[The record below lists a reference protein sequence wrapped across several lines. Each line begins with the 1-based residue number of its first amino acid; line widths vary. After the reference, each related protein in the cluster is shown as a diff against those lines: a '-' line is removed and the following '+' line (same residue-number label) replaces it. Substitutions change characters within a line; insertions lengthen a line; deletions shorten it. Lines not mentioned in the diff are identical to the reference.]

1 VQHNRQHPGHPPVPE
16 HLALVANRAAEDGRS
31 RADKEDRQANHGA
44 VSKNNP
50 RDSNPVRHFS
60 NRGLQVATSKDN
72 RDREDKVATSKDNRD
87 REDKVATSSVNKD
100 KVATSSVNK
109 DKEDKVATCNVH
121 KDNRG
126 RADQVATSS
135 VHKDSKVAKD
145 SSSNCCLSRRAALS
159 EEQ

>member
-72 RDREDKVATSKDNRD
+72 R
-87 REDKVATSSVNKD
+87 
-100 KVATSSVNK
+100 
-109 DKEDKVATCNVH
+109 
-121 KDNRG
+121 G

>member
-1 VQHNRQHPGHPPVPE
+1 LHLGLKVQHNRQHPGHPPVPE

-31 RADKEDRQANHGA
+31 RADKEDRQAN
-44 VSKNNP
+44 NP

-72 RDREDKVATSKDNRD
+72 RDREDKVATS
-87 REDKVATSSVNKD
+87 
-100 KVATSSVNK
+100 
-109 DKEDKVATCNVH
+109 
-121 KDNRG
+121 
-126 RADQVATSS
+126 S
-135 VHKDSKVAKD
+135 VHKDSKAAKD

>member
-72 RDREDKVATSKDNRD
+72 RDREDKVATS
-87 REDKVATSSVNKD
+87 
-100 KVATSSVNK
+100 SVNK